1 MCTRN
6 VVFVCNDDDDAKE
19 DGMVWF
25 NAPFSPCCTV
35 EPVLRSATF
44 ATVNVPC
51 LPLASRSV
59 SAYAA
64 ADAMWESVQMC
75 TVSVFDGDGA
85 TCFLVVRE
93 CVCMCCGPNMCAMR
107 RFPLGSVADRFWVCV
122 CVCVW
127 VVVGYAKG
135 HGWNW
140 EHAEHTRL
148 LKRASLGRD
157 DGVYTE
163 QARTRDETQT
173 GATATN
179 DDCNHNDE

>member
-6 VVFVCNDDDDAKE
+6 VVFVCNDDDDDAKE

-75 TVSVFDGDGA
+75 TVSVFDGDKA

-93 CVCMCCGPNMCAMR
+93 CVCVCVLWAEYVKRCVASR
-107 RFPLGSVADRFWVCV
+107 WALSRTGSGYVCV
-122 CVCVW
+122 CAC
-127 VVVGYAKG
+127 GLLSDMQKG
-135 HGWNW
+135 TDGIGN
-140 EHAEHTRL
+140 TRN
-148 LKRASLGRD
+148 
-157 DGVYTE
+157 TH
-163 QARTRDETQT
+163 
-173 GATATN
+173 
-179 DDCNHNDE
+179 DC